1 MHVAIVGNGI
11 AGITAA
17 RELRRRRPDWPIT
30 VVSAES
36 DHHWSRPALMY
47 VYMGHMRFEDTKPY
61 EDRFW
66 RENRIDLVRGWVER
80 ADTGAR
86 RIELEGGRA
95 IAYDALV
102 VATGSVTARYGWP
115 GQDLAGVQ
123 GLYGLADLER
133 LEKATP
139 GVRRAV
145 IVGGGLIG
153 VELAEML
160 HVRGIAV
167 TFLVREKGYWGKVLP
182 PEESAMVGRV
192 IRREGIDLRLATE
205 LERIEDDGRGRAGAV
220 VTKSG
225 ERIECQLVGIT
236 TGVAPNLALAR
247 ASGIPCGR
255 GVLVDDSF
263 RTRVEGVWAAGDCA
277 EIAPPPASSGRVEQ
291 LWYTGRK
298 HGEVLG
304 RVLAGEPAR
313 YERGVFFNS
322 AKFFDLEYQTYGD
335 VPADLSGASSLYWEH
350 EDGRHALRIVHG
362 DGGVR
367 GFNCLGIRYR
377 QAVCERWIRER
388 RPIDFVLERLAE
400 ANFDPEFFR
409 RHERDMLRAWAG
421 RVA

>member
-17 RELRRRRPDWPIT
+17 RELRKRRPDWPIT

-36 DHHWSRPALMY
+36 DHPWSRPALMY

-66 RENRIDLVRGWVER
+66 RENRIELVRGWAAR
-80 ADTGAR
+80 ADAGAKR
-86 RIELEGGRA
+86 LELDGGRS
-95 IAYDALV
+95 IAWDALV
-102 VATGSVTARYGWP
+102 VATGSVTAKYGWP

-123 GLYGLADLER
+123 GMYGLEDLER
-133 LEKATP
+133 LERDTP
-139 GVRRAV
+139 RVRRAV

-167 TFLVREKGYWGKVLP
+167 TFLVREGSYWAKVLP
-182 PEESAMVGRV
+182 PEESALVGRV
-192 IRREGIDLRLATE
+192 IRREGIDLRFSTE

-220 VTKSG
+220 VTKAG

-236 TGVAPNLALAR
+236 TGVAPNLALAK

-255 GVLVDDSF
+255 GVLVDVSF
-263 RTRVEGVWAAGDCA
+263 RTRVEGVYAAGDCA
-277 EIAPPPASSGRVEQ
+277 ELAPPPAEKGRVEQ
-291 LWYTGRK
+291 LWYSGRK

-304 RVLAGEPAR
+304 RVLAGEDAR

-335 VPADLSGASSLYWEH
+335 VPADLSGTKSLYWEH
-350 EDGRHALRIVHG
+350 SGGRHALRIAYG
-362 DGGVR
+362 DGGVT

-388 RPIDFVLERLAE
+388 RPIAYVLAHLAE

-409 RHERDMLRAWAG
+409 RHEPDMHRAWAG